1 MIKNSSTV
9 QRKNIRTLQYLPLR
23 KYSQIFKSHSGN
35 CTSSLNLI
43 FFSPE
48 TLQKH
53 VEKSHGYLIWDTL
66 MLSLKTI
73 YKDLTHMQL
82 WSGGVQEGR
91 RARLLG
97 GSREPFQ
104 KENQILQG
112 PTAFPTPPG
121 YKYKQIYIYRA
132 TISGNFLFIQMKNL

>member
-82 WSGGVQEGR
+82 WSGGCRKVVGLACWGGAENPFR
-91 RARLLG
+91 KRTRSFRAQQP
-97 GSREPFQ
+97 S
-104 KENQILQG
+104 
-112 PTAFPTPPG
+112 PPPLATSTNR
-121 YKYKQIYIYRA
+121 YIYIEQL
-132 TISGNFLFIQMKNL
+132 FLVTFFLYK